1 MTCDNIYGLIFTI
14 TEPNAH
20 SFAGIGVHKREA
32 TVLEVIQICVKEQNT
47 TQEIY
52 ETELQVSQKRGKE
65 YSGTLSSYVESARAM
80 LTNESIAG
88 LVNLDFGEH
97 KDAVVDELWTVFS
110 PINNSL
116 MRKMEQLLTIFGVK
130 ATDRSPFLRYFKSPS
145 DLLAVYLSL
154 VPCDIE
160 GGTAD
165 DDADDKEEEQ
175 DDSEDPAA
183 AELTSEN
190 ENLDCLAEAIEFLQD
205 DSDSGPEY
213 YTTAVEEGVTMED
226 SSDPEDTIDDCSAIL
241 RG

>member
-1 MTCDNIYGLIFTI
+1 M
-14 TEPNAH
+14 
-20 SFAGIGVHKREA
+20 
-32 TVLEVIQICVKEQNT
+32 
-47 TQEIY
+47 
-52 ETELQVSQKRGKE
+52 SQKHRKG
-65 YSGTLSSYVESARAM
+65 YNRTLYLYVESARAM
-80 LTNESIAG
+80 LTNKSRSG
-88 LVNLDFGEH
+88 PVNLDFGEH
-97 KDAVVDELWTVFS
+97 EDAVVDQLWTVVG
-110 PINNSL
+110 PIINSL
-116 MRKMEQLLTIFGVK
+116 MSKMEQLLTIFGVK

-165 DDADDKEEEQ
+165 DDADDKEEEE

-190 ENLDCLAEAIEFLQD
+190 ENLDCLAETIEFLQD
-205 DSDSGPEY
+205 DSDSGPEDY
-213 YTTAVEEGVTMED
+213 ATTVEEGVTMED